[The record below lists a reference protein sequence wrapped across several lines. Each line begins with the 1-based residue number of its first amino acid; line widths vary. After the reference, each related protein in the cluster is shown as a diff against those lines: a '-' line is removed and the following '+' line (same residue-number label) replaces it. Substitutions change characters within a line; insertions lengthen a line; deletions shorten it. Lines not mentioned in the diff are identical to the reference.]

1 MVRDVNAPRRPL
13 TGYMRYI
20 KTIRQEVEEETGL
33 NGIKV
38 TPHLSA
44 RWNALDDEEKDV
56 HNKEFAKEMK
66 KHQKLMSAYKK
77 TDSYKAFQQAKKAKK
92 FGKKPKDKNA
102 PKRAST
108 AFFIFAN
115 EIRDEVRS
123 ENPDASI
130 GEVGKILGEQWGS
143 LSDSEKATY
152 QAKSEKARAAYQKKL
167 AKYQKTKHY
176 AEYQETL
183 ATWKKAKKN
192 ALKEAKKAGKS
203 VKKIVKRKK

>member
-1 MVRDVNAPRRPL
+1 M
-13 TGYMRYI
+13 G
-20 KTIRQEVEEETGL
+20 
-33 NGIKV
+33 
-38 TPHLSA
+38 
-44 RWNALDDEEKDV
+44 
-56 HNKEFAKEMK
+56 EMA

-77 TDSYKAFQQAKKAKK
+77 TYSYKAFQQAKKAKK

-115 EIRDEVRS
+115 EIRDQVKA

-130 GEVGKILGEQWGS
+130 GEIGKILGEQWGS

-152 QAKSEKARAAYQKKL
+152 QAKSEKAKAAYQKTL

-176 AEYQETL
+176 AEYQEKL
-183 ATWKKAKKN
+183 AAWKKAKKN
-192 ALKEAKKAGKS
+192 ALKEAKKAG
-203 VKKIVKRKK
+203 